1 MKKVFT
7 LLCIMIGLCQI
18 MYAQAPARMNY
29 QAVIR
34 DGSEKLLTNTT
45 IGIRIQVRQQSA
57 NGAIVYGEHH
67 NVTTNKNGLATLIIG
82 SGQIITGSFSGIDW
96 SKGPYYIQTE
106 TDVNGGTNYTISG
119 TNELLSV
126 PFALHAANG
135 GVPGPQ
141 GAQGVQGTQGPQGP
155 QGPIG
160 PQGVKGNDG
169 SGVKIVGSVN
179 TINDLNPNYTGGIGD
194 MFITQND
201 GKGHVW
207 DGTKWVAI
215 GQIKGP
221 EGPQGIAGPTG
232 PQGPKG
238 DQGTQGIAGPQGNSG
253 PQGNAGSQ
261 GVKGDP
267 GAQGVAGP
275 QGTKGDA
282 GAQGPAGSQGAK
294 GDQGVQGLVG
304 PQGPAGTYIAGNGIS
319 IAANTISATDA
330 SATNELQT
338 ISLSGNN
345 LTLNQGGGVV
355 DLSSIGNSIWSL
367 NGNKA
372 YYNGGFVGIG
382 TNNPDREFHLQSAND
397 ARMKIQSMSGANNG
411 AEVRLLRNNNAS
423 TLLLDLHPSTSFV
436 SFADGTPWANAGILT
451 TLGGPNKL
459 AINSD
464 NGPMHLMT
472 LGNTRMYIADQGKV
486 GIGTTTPGEKLDVV
500 GDIRI
505 TDSTPG
511 IQFYN
516 GNTWKGYMYHDGT
529 DLISGNV
536 SLQNILFQTNATTIG
551 KLNWDGLTISRPGK
565 SIELGS
571 PNGGNA
577 YMRIMD
583 GNLPNHLN
591 IRSKG
596 VSISEAG
603 TTTSDKYPFR
613 VVQSELWG
621 LDLFNSISEKHWEIF
636 SNSSGSLTLYA
647 NGFLRGTF
655 DGTNGAYYA
664 ASDARFK
671 SNIVTLEPTLDK
683 VMSLKPSRYTYLD
696 NNPNNK
702 STIGFI
708 AQEVKSLFPELVL
721 EIAGNRDEGMLTVN
735 YAGFSVLSVKAI
747 QEQQIIIDQQAIE
760 IKSLKHTLQQIE
772 QRLTHLESK

>member
-1 MKKVFT
+1 MKKATT
-7 LLCIMIGLCQI
+7 LLCIMFWLSQN

-34 DGSEKLLTNTT
+34 DGAEKLLINST
-45 IGIRIQVRQQSA
+45 IGMRIQIRQQSA
-57 NGAIVYGEHH
+57 NGTIVYGEHH
-67 NVTTNKNGLATLIIG
+67 NITTNKNGLATLIIG
-82 SGQIITGSFSGIDW
+82 SGQILTGSFSGIDW
-96 SKGPYYIQTE
+96 ANGPYYIQAE

-135 GVPGPQ
+135 GVPGP
-141 GAQGVQGTQGPQGP
+141 AGPQGP
-155 QGPIG
+155 SGAQGPIG

-169 SGVKIVGSVN
+169 TGVKIVGSVN
-179 TINDLNPNYTGGIGD
+179 TINDLNANYSGGIGD

-201 GKGHVW
+201 GQGHVW
-207 DGTKWVAI
+207 DGSKWIAV

-221 EGPQGIAGPTG
+221 AGPQGIAGPTG

-238 DQGTQGIAGPQGNSG
+238 DQGIQGIAGPQGNQG
-253 PQGNAGSQ
+253 PQ

-267 GAQGVAGP
+267 GAQGIAGP
-275 QGTKGDA
+275 KGDA
-282 GAQGPAGSQGAK
+282 GVQGPI
-294 GDQGVQGLVG
+294 G
-304 PQGPAGTYIAGNGIS
+304 PQGPAGTYNAGNGIS
-319 IAANTISATDA
+319 IAANVISATDA
-330 SATNELQT
+330 STTNELQT

-345 LTLNQGGGVV
+345 LTLNQGGGTV
-355 DLSSIGNSIWSL
+355 DLGTIGNSIWSL
-367 NGNKA
+367 NGNKT
-372 YYNGGFVGIG
+372 YYNNGFVGIG
-382 TNNPDREFHLQSAND
+382 TNNPDREFHLQSVND

-436 SFADGTPWANAGILT
+436 TFADGTPWSNSGILT

-464 NGPMHLMT
+464 NGPLHLMT

-486 GIGTTTPGEKLDVV
+486 GIGTTTPGEKLEVA

-505 TDSTPG
+505 TDGTPG

-516 GNTWKGYMYHDGT
+516 ANTWKGYMYHDGT

-571 PNGGNA
+571 PSSGA
-577 YMRIMD
+577 SYFRAMD
-583 GNLPNHLN
+583 GNQPNHLN

-596 VSISEAG
+596 VSISEGG

-613 VVQSELWG
+613 LVQSELWG
-621 LDLFNSISEKHWEIF
+621 LDLFNPTSEKHWEIY

-647 NGFLRGTF
+647 NGYLRGTF
-655 DGTNGAYYA
+655 DGTTGAYTS

-671 SNIVTLEPTLDK
+671 SNITKLEPTLIK
-683 VMSLKPSRYTYLD
+683 VLSLKPARYTYLD
-696 NNPNNK
+696 NNPNNI
-702 STIGFI
+702 SSIGFI
-708 AQEVKSLFPELVL
+708 AQEVKSIFPELVN
-721 EIAGNRDEGMLTVN
+721 EIAGPRDEGMLTVN
-735 YAGFSVLSVKAI
+735 YAGFSVLAVKAI
-747 QEQQIIIDQQAIE
+747 QEQQIIIDQQTNE
-760 IKSLKHTLQQIE
+760 IKSLKQTLQQIE
-772 QRLTHLESK
+772 QRLTQLESK